1 VHEQVH
7 STRRCFGGTT
17 GLECDSPLVHS
28 PSPFPAAPP
37 LEASSCGRRRRMT
50 RTVVQQRGCET
61 SPSVATDVP
70 EARPA
75 LCPAPPL
82 SKRGGG
88 CGGWLVWGAEWH
100 GHRLLRHCDGL
111 NGLGRPL
118 GRTRSRA
125 NRTRGP
131 EPAGKPQAE
140 RQECLFW
147 PAAQLEAG
155 TAVPGG
161 RCARLTLAAKI
172 SIAKFGGDIQNVE
185 VRL

>member
-1 VHEQVH
+1 MHAACWVELGCPPESWQVHEQVH
-7 STRRCFGGTT
+7 STRRCLGGTT

-75 LCPAPPL
+75 LCPTPPL

-125 NRTRGP
+125 NWAGLAHAPT
-131 EPAGKPQAE
+131 EPGVRSQPVSR
-140 RQECLFW
+140 RQK
-147 PAAQLEAG
+147 
-155 TAVPGG
+155 G
-161 RCARLTLAAKI
+161 RNACSGRQR
-172 SIAKFGGDIQNVE
+172 S
-185 VRL
+185 

>member
-1 VHEQVH
+1 MHEQVH

-82 SKRGGG
+82 SKREGG